1 MIILDSF
8 GNFSRINFC
17 DILYHHQTIS
27 KITRRQHLSNGK
39 TIGKTAEVYLKIPA
53 HKSGTGKIQVSINGS
68 FHELNAVTEGEE
80 ILSGESVK
88 IINTE
93 NKILIVEKFKLI

>member
-1 MIILDSF
+1 L
-8 GNFSRINFC
+8 
-17 DILYHHQTIS
+17 
-27 KITRRQHLSNGK
+27 
-39 TIGKTAEVYLKIPA
+39 

-93 NKILIVEKFKLI
+93 NKILIVEKI

>member
-1 MIILDSF
+1 MVVFMNSM
-8 GNFSRINFC
+8 
-17 DILYHHQTIS
+17 H
-27 KITRRQHLSNGK
+27 
-39 TIGKTAEVYLKIPA
+39 
-53 HKSGTGKIQVSINGS
+53 
-68 FHELNAVTEGEE
+68 VTEGEE

>member
-1 MIILDSF
+1 MNDYLLVALATLVGLIFVAIFFIIIKQFLKLQEDNTF
-8 GNFSRINFC
+8 
-17 DILYHHQTIS
+17 QME
-27 KITRRQHLSNGK
+27 K

-80 ILSGESVK
+80 ILSGASVK

-93 NKILIVEKFKLI
+93 NKILIVEKI